1 MRFKNILKINDRNYL
16 KFDVIYDY
24 GKITK
29 INRMTLLDN
38 EGWAKF
44 KTLSQKDFKEMFDKS
59 AKDVILDFLENQDRG
74 TIDSY

>member
-44 KTLSQKDFKEMFDKS
+44 KTLSQKDFKEMFDVV

>member
-16 KFDVIYDY
+16 KFDFIYDY

-44 KTLSQKDFKEMFDKS
+44 KTL
-59 AKDVILDFLENQDRG
+59 
-74 TIDSY
+74 